1 MTQTRLIHAVSG
13 PRNISTALMYSFAQR
28 PGCVVIDEP
37 FYGPYLHRT
46 GLDHPGRA
54 EILAQLPN
62 TPTDCIAKIEQF
74 CQQGSRELYLK
85 NMAHHMVQMPWGWA
99 KDAIHIFWLRHP
111 RKVIR
116 SFAKVWPQAQLAD
129 IGIVEQVEQW
139 KLLGDFPGNKIIVDS
154 DEMLAN
160 PDLAFPQIC
169 TALGLP
175 DYDAMLSWE
184 PGEKPYDGPWA
195 PYWYKNVQAS
205 QGFGPPSP
213 LGEKLTGRYLELEQE
228 ALPYYEELWEKRLNL
243 NTP

>member
-1 MTQTRLIHAVSG
+1 MIQTRLIHAISG

-37 FYGPYLHRT
+37 FYGPYLQRT
-46 GLDHPGRA
+46 GLDHPGRT
-54 EILAQLPN
+54 EILAQLPR
-62 TPTDCIAKIEQF
+62 TPIDCIAKIEQF

-85 NMAHHMVQMPWGWA
+85 NMAHHMVGMPWEWA
-99 KDAIHIFWLRHP
+99 KDAVHIFWIRHP

-139 KLLGDFPGNKIIVDS
+139 QRLNHFQGPKLIVDS
-154 DEMLAN
+154 DEMLVN
-160 PDLAFPQIC
+160 PKLAFPKIL
-169 TALGLP
+169 TALGLS
-175 DYDAMLSWE
+175 YYEAMLNWE

-205 QGFGPPSP
+205 QEFGPPSP
-213 LGEKLTGRYLELEQE
+213 PGETLTGQYLELEQH
-228 ALPYYEELWEKRLNL
+228 ALPYYEELWDQRLIL